1 MRWEQRKFATI
12 EDMFAAE
19 VWHWWLGVILL
30 LAGVGAILQT
40 VIGYLVKVTATRY
53 PSRRQRKQQ

>member
-1 MRWEQRKFATI
+1 
-12 EDMFAAE
+12 MFAAE

-40 VIGYLVKVTATRY
+40 VVGYLIKVSATRY